1 MEIHDK
7 KSLRSLKNEVKNGEE
22 KNGEKLMRRENELER
37 RSGEVKS
44 QFYRRIHR
52 RI

>member
-1 MEIHDK
+1 MIK
-7 KSLRSLKNEVKNGEE
+7 KVRDRLKNGEE
-22 KNGEKLMRRENELER
+22 KNGEKMMRRENELER

-44 QFYRRIHR
+44 QFYRWIHR